1 MLRSFFGF
9 LRDAGAVI
17 AAWGLCIA
25 AEHLAVG
32 FGYRRLFVAPWEMGV
47 ARTLVTPIAL
57 ALLLPLALVVAL
69 AKPLF
74 SRVGE
79 RGLARCLVT
88 SLAVE
93 LAVCVA
99 LGSSHGRHF
108 SRVQIRAA
116 FVGGVALLTLFN
128 AYVMSGVVARLSHGT
143 RAIVGFVL
151 AALAWCVD
159 AFVLP
164 RLYPAFHAGC
174 FVSLLA
180 AAALAA
186 PWIAQSSV
194 VSVIALVLAAGSCA
208 WAPRAA
214 KKLATV
220 DNLRIVLLEH
230 APILGRAVK
239 IAAEWAPPP
248 VLAVDDASTSSTQK
262 KSVARSLEWSG
273 DDLVLL
279 SVDAL
284 RADHL
289 GAYGYARAT
298 SPHIDALAKEGVVF
312 DAAYCPTPHTSYS
325 ITSMMTGKYMRPL
338 LSLGLGDD
346 SETWAAALRRYGY
359 KTAAFYPPAVF
370 FIDEDKFAGFEE
382 RKLDFEYAKVEFA
395 DPALR
400 ASQVDA
406 YLQTADASAPLFM
419 WVHFFEPHEPYEM
432 HPEHPFAGGASSDVD
447 AYDSEIAAADEGIGR
462 IVAAVRAKRP
472 RAVIIV
478 TADHGEELGDH
489 GGRYHGTTVYEEQ
502 VHVPLIVVAP
512 HVTPHH
518 VTTPVQTIDLLPTVT
533 SALGVPAAPRVRGRD
548 EGAVIASTSDAS
560 DKEGGFAFA
569 ETDTMTLVAENADRL
584 ICRRSVDA
592 CALYDVA
599 QDPHENTDIAAPN
612 TEKVHAL
619 RALGVA
625 TMRETGR
632 FEGKGADLPDAL
644 RRGAQGD
651 VSAAEDVTA
660 LLEDAS
666 ADIRLRAAEITFDL
680 HAKTAEAAARR
691 EVNSANADPDVAE
704 WCALALVRMGAKPSA
719 KAELA
724 LKDARMPFR
733 RAAALAFAEQGDARG
748 AAELAAWW
756 RDEGT
761 KLEYVRALDVLAAI
775 GKIKATDAVPALVAT
790 LDDVRLRPFVADA
803 LGKIGDARAKAP
815 LLERFK
821 NERYVTTR
829 PHEAAAL
836 LGLGMTTDL
845 VDPLTRYAGMDD
857 PMMSAIGFMHD
868 AKGLTA
874 AHGGWTSG
882 SAPTKRA
889 TATVSVPPRGKLRL
903 FVMIHGGPS
912 PITGTVGA
920 KAIGAESAREKDV
933 VAFEIGSAGAPKAK
947 VDLESAAGIAA
958 FWIVPEIDP
967 RRPSP

>member
-1 MLRSFFGF
+1 MLRSLIAFF
-9 LRDAGAVI
+9 RDAGAVI
-17 AAWGLCIA
+17 AAWALCIA
-25 AEHLAVG
+25 AEHFAIG
-32 FGYRRLFVAPWEMGV
+32 FGYRRLFVAPWEMGL

-57 ALLLPLALVVAL
+57 AALLPLALVMAF

-74 SRVGE
+74 SRMTE
-79 RGLARCLVT
+79 SRLARGLVT

-93 LAVCVA
+93 LAVLVA

-108 SRVQIRAA
+108 SRMGIRAA
-116 FVGGVALLTLFN
+116 FVGVVALLTLFN
-128 AYVMSGVVARLSHGT
+128 AHVMSGVLARASHGV
-143 RAIVGFVL
+143 RALAGFLL
-151 AALAWCVD
+151 ATLAWCMD
-159 AFVLP
+159 AFILP

-186 PWIAQSSV
+186 PWIAQSNVASV
-194 VSVIALVLAAGSCA
+194 MGLVLAIASCA
-208 WAPRAA
+208 WAPHAV

-230 APILGRAVK
+230 APIMGRAVK
-239 IAAEWAPPP
+239 LAAQFAPPP
-248 VLAVDDASTSSTQK
+248 AVSADDTAAPSTAK
-262 KSVARSLEWSG
+262 KPAARSLDWTG
-273 DDLVLL
+273 DDIVLL

-298 SPHIDALAKEGVVF
+298 SPHVDALAAEGVVF

-338 LSLGLGDD
+338 LALGLGDD

-370 FIDEDKFAGFEE
+370 FIDEEKFSGFED

-395 DPALR
+395 DPGLR
-400 ASQVDA
+400 ASQVEA
-406 YLQTADASAPLFM
+406 YLQTADPSQPLFL

-432 HPEHPFAGGASSDVD
+432 HPEHPFAGGPSSDVD

-478 TADHGEELGDH
+478 TADHGEEFGDH

-502 VHVPLIVVAP
+502 VRVPLVVVAP
-512 HVTPHH
+512 RIVPHH
-518 VTTPVQTIDLLPTVT
+518 VATPVQTIDLLPTVI
-533 SALGVPAAPRVRGRD
+533 SALGAPPAPRIRGRD
-548 EGAVIASTSDAS
+548 DGAVIASNSAT
-560 DKEGGFAFA
+560 DKDGGFAFA
-569 ETDTMTLVAENADRL
+569 ETDTMTLVALNADRL
-584 ICRRSVDA
+584 ICRRTVDA
-592 CALYDVA
+592 CALFDVS
-599 QDPHENTDIAAPN
+599 QDPHENMDISPQNA
-612 TEKVHAL
+612 EKVHAL

-651 VSAAEDVTA
+651 VSAAEDVAA
-660 LLEDAS
+660 LLDDAR

-680 HAKTAEAAARR
+680 HAKKAEAAARR
-691 EVNSANADPDVAE
+691 EANSANADPDVAE
-704 WCALALVRMGAKPSA
+704 WCALALMRMGAKPSP

-724 LKDARMPFR
+724 LHDARAPLR

-748 AAELAAWW
+748 AADLAAWW
-756 RDEGT
+756 REEGT
-761 KLEYVRALDVLAAI
+761 KLEYVRALDVLAALA
-775 GKIKATDAVPALVAT
+775 KIKATDAVPALVAT
-790 LDDVRLRPFVADA
+790 LDDVRLRPFIADT
-803 LGKIGDARAKAP
+803 LGKIGDAKAKAP

-821 NERYVTTR
+821 LERFVTTR
-829 PHEAAAL
+829 PREAAAL
-836 LGLGMTTDL
+836 VELGVTTEL
-845 VDPLTRYAGMDD
+845 VDPLTHHAGEGD
-857 PMMSAIGFMHD
+857 PMMSAVRFMRD
-868 AKGLTA
+868 AKELTA
-874 AHGGWTSG
+874 AHGAWTAG
-882 SAPTKRA
+882 VTPAKHA
-889 TATVSVPPRGKLRL
+889 AATVSVPAHGKLRL
-903 FVMIHGGPS
+903 FVMVHGALS
-912 PITGTVGA
+912 PVTGMVGG
-920 KAIGAESAREKDV
+920 KAIGDESAREKDV

-947 VDLESAAGIAA
+947 VELDSAAGIAA

>member
-1 MLRSFFGF
+1 M
-9 LRDAGAVI
+9 I
-17 AAWGLCIA
+17 AAWVLCIA

-32 FGYRRLFVAPWEMGV
+32 FGFRRLFVAPWEMGL

-57 ALLLPLALVVAL
+57 AALLPLALVVAL
-69 AKPLF
+69 SKPLF
-74 SRVGE
+74 SRVTE
-79 RGLARCLVT
+79 SRLARCLVT

-93 LAVCVA
+93 LAVIVA

-108 SRVQIRAA
+108 SRVQMRAA
-116 FVGGVALLTLFN
+116 FVGVVALLTLFN
-128 AYVMSGVVARLSHGT
+128 AYVTVGVLARVSHRT
-143 RAIVGFVL
+143 RAIAGF
-151 AALAWCVD
+151 ALAVFAWCLD
-159 AFVLP
+159 AFILP

-180 AAALAA
+180 SAALAA
-186 PWIAQSSV
+186 PWIAQSNVAST
-194 VSVIALVLAAGSCA
+194 IALVLALGSCA
-208 WAPRAA
+208 WAPHAA

-239 IAAEWAPPP
+239 LAAQIAPPP
-248 VLAVDDASTSSTQK
+248 SAPAGNQVIPNAPKQPA
-262 KSVARSLEWSG
+262 ARSLDWSG
-273 DDLVLL
+273 DDIILL
-279 SVDAL
+279 SIDAL

-338 LSLGLGDD
+338 LALGLGDD

-370 FIDEDKFAGFEE
+370 FIDEEKFAGFED

-400 ASQVDA
+400 ASQVDT
-406 YLQTADASAPLFM
+406 YLQTADPSRPLFM

-432 HPEHPFAGGASSDVD
+432 HPDHPFADGPSSDVD
-447 AYDSEIAAADEGIGR
+447 AYDSEIAAADEGVGR
-462 IVAAVRAKRP
+462 IVAEVRAKRP
-472 RAVIIV
+472 RAIFVV

-502 VHVPLIVVAP
+502 VRVPLVVVAP
-512 HVTPHH
+512 KVVPHH
-518 VTTPVQTIDLLPTVT
+518 VTTPVQTIDLLPTVM
-533 SALGVPAAPRVRGRD
+533 SAIGVPTAPRIRGRD
-548 EGAVIASTSDAS
+548 DGALIASNSSKGAD
-560 DKEGGFAFA
+560 GGFAFA
-569 ETDTMTLVAENADRL
+569 ETDTMTLVATNADRL
-584 ICRRSVDA
+584 ICRRAVDA
-592 CALYDVA
+592 CALYDISS
-599 QDPHENTDIAAPN
+599 DPHETADISPQNA
-612 TEKVHAL
+612 EKVHAL

-651 VSAAEDVTA
+651 VAAAEEVAA
-660 LLEDAS
+660 LLDDAR
-666 ADIRLRAAEITFDL
+666 ADIRLRAAEILFDL
-680 HAKTAEAAARR
+680 HAKSAEPAARR
-691 EVNSANADPDVAE
+691 EANSANADPDVAE
-704 WCALALVRMGAKPSA
+704 WCALALVRMGAKPSP

-724 LKDARMPFR
+724 LHDARASFR

-748 AAELAAWW
+748 AADLAAWW
-756 RDEGT
+756 RDDGT
-761 KLEYVRALDVLAAI
+761 KLEYMRALDVLAAL
-775 GKIKATDAVPALVAT
+775 GKIKATDAVGPLVAT
-790 LDDVRLRPFVADA
+790 LDDVRLRPFIADA
-803 LGKIGDARAKAP
+803 LGKIGDAKAKAP
-815 LLERFK
+815 LLERLK
-821 NERYVTTR
+821 VERYVTTR

-836 LGLGMTTDL
+836 AELGVTTEL
-845 VDPLTRYAGMDD
+845 AAPLTRYAGEGD
-857 PMMSAIGFMHD
+857 PMMSAIRFMQG
-868 AKGLTA
+868 AKLLTA

-882 SAPTKRA
+882 AAPVKHA
-889 TATVSVPPRGKLRL
+889 TATVSVPAHGELRL
-903 FVMIHGGPS
+903 FVMVHGAS
-912 PITGTVGA
+912 PVTGMVGG
-920 KAIGAESAREKDV
+920 KAIGDATVREKDV

-947 VDLESAAGIAA
+947 VDLVSGAGIAA